1 MTAEKTNNKAIIGGI
16 LIALAPI
23 IFLYGI
29 IAFKIVA
36 NISYTNNTNINI
48 VLFVIEHK
56 TLLNVLFVVALLLC
70 VVFGVAYSQA
80 TNQIP
85 WFLMAIILIAF
96 SLDVFAYKTPYVNL
110 QEKENKI
117 IQDLLEQGKITEE
130 SLIFLMAII
139 LIAFSLDVFAY
150 KTPYVNLQEKE
161 NKIIQDLLEQGKIT
175 EESLI
180 TGWFDEEIKPPAELA
195 VCFDKEFE
203 GELCSILFEKLLAE
217 ERIKIEAR
225 NEARKTAQATKEKQ
239 ENKLSD
245 NYSQLLQKTK

>member
-130 SLIFLMAII
+130 SLI
-139 LIAFSLDVFAY
+139 
-150 KTPYVNLQEKE
+150 
-161 NKIIQDLLEQGKIT
+161 
-175 EESLI
+175 